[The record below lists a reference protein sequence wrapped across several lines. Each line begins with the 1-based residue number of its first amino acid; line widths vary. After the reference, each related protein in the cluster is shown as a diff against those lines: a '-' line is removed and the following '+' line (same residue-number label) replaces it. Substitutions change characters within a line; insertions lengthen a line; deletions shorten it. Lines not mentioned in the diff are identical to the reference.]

1 MNVEYIIGAWV
12 IIFIFVA
19 LFVHGCRQH
28 KKGAASGQLAVYYMG
43 ILIYVLVLAGLFS
56 AAVARETFYLVLHR
70 RIQRFSYGFF
80 L

>member
-1 MNVEYIIGAWV
+1 MDIEYIIGAWV

-19 LFVHGCRQH
+19 LFEHRCRQH
-28 KKGAASGQLAVYYMG
+28 KKGAASGQLAVYYIG
-43 ILIYVLVLAGLFS
+43 ILIYILVLAGLFS
-56 AAVARETFYLVLHR
+56 AAVVRETFYLVLHR